1 MRLWIGKNTWVS
13 RRALRQAASLELDQI
28 RSVAVIKHGA
38 LGDMVL
44 TRPMLRTLRDAL
56 PQARL
61 TLSVVSHYQAGIPEE
76 LVDHVHVAQGNDRK
90 ASPGEIFR
98 SFRSLGTHDILFD
111 ITASSR
117 SFWITRLNRARM
129 KIGYRHRGLER
140 LLYDVAIPR
149 AEYRFE
155 AETFLEQAHILG
167 FNYDWPLR
175 YGQTVAPLSRQKPYI
190 VYFPTASADY
200 KCWPGERYAQLI
212 DSMSRRWPAY
222 EHILLAGLAPWE
234 QERCRTIAA
243 QLSPR
248 DNVIHQQGDND
259 TPRLLAGASL
269 VIANDTGI
277 RNLSIALERPTVGVF
292 FYAQYRGLPNCGAQP
307 FGYFPRNQEHAI
319 AFRPDGGVP
328 EVAEVE
334 SYAERILNYLQQRP
348 LSAPHHPT

>member
-1 MRLWIGKNTWVS
+1 MKLWIGKNTWVS
-13 RRALRQAASLELDQI
+13 RRALRQAANLELDQI

-44 TRPMLRTLRDAL
+44 TRPMLLALREAL

-61 TLSVVSHYQAGIPEE
+61 TLSVVSHYQAGIPAD
-76 LVDHVHVAQGNDRK
+76 LVDNIHVAQGNDRA
-90 ASPGEIFR
+90 ASQGEIFR
-98 SFRSLGTHDILFD
+98 SFRALGPQDILLD

-117 SFWITRLNRARM
+117 SFWITHLNRAQL
-129 KIGYRHRGLER
+129 KIGYRHRGIER

-167 FNYDWPLR
+167 CNYAWPLR
-175 YGQTVAPLSRQKPYI
+175 YGQTIAPLARPRPYI
-190 VYFPTASADY
+190 IYFPTASADY

-212 DSMSRRWPAY
+212 EMMSQRWPAHD
-222 EHILLAGLAPWE
+222 HILLAGLAPWE

-243 QLSPR
+243 RLPAR
-248 DNVIHQQGDND
+248 DNISQLQGDKD
-259 TPRLLAGASL
+259 TPRLLAGATL
-269 VIANDTGI
+269 VITNDTGI

-319 AFRPDGGVP
+319 AFRPDGGIP

-334 SYAERILNYLQQRP
+334 SHAERILAYLQQRQ
-348 LSAPHHPT
+348 S